1 MAEFESKVVRNVG
14 SGEVQR
20 VRPQRRLNQL
30 PDDIAHD
37 PQLAAAIATLPRNY
51 NFEIHKTVWKVRQ
64 AAEHGPITVA
74 LQMPEGLL
82 MFACLISDIILQ
94 FTGCTTVIMADVT
107 YGACCVDDF
116 TAEKLGARFLV
127 HYGHSC
133 LVPINV
139 TKIPTL
145 YVFVEIQ
152 FEVTHLCETIRRNF
166 KADDKLILLGT
177 IQFTNMAYQVF
188 EILKSEF
195 PRLSISQA
203 KPLSPGETLGCTSP
217 VLDKD
222 TSALIFVAD
231 GRFHL
236 ESVLIQNP
244 WIKAFRYDPYS
255 KQMTSESY
263 DIDAMRAARWR
274 AIEEARGCKVFG
286 LILGT
291 LGRQG
296 STGIFE
302 HLKGELQ
309 LQGKTVVPFLMAEVN
324 LTKLRSIPSV
334 EAWVQVACPRLSV
347 DWSGGFERPLLTPF
361 ELEVVLGSAEW
372 GETYPMDYY
381 RADGG
386 SWTNPAHR

>member
-1 MAEFESKVVRNVG
+1 MAESAVVRNVAVG
-14 SGEVQR
+14 AVQR
-20 VRPQRRLNQL
+20 VRAPRRRNQV
-30 PDDIAHD
+30 PEDITND
-37 PQLAAAIATLPRNY
+37 PLLAAAIAALPQNY
-51 NFEIHKTVWKVRQ
+51 NLEVHKTVWKVRQ
-64 AAEHGPITVA
+64 AAELGPITVA

-82 MFACLISDIILQ
+82 MFACLISDILLQ
-94 FTGCTTVIMADVT
+94 FTGCTTVVMADVT

-133 LVPINV
+133 LVPVSV
-139 TKIPTL
+139 TRIPTL

-152 FEVTHLCETIRRNF
+152 FEVTHLCQTIRSNF
-166 KADDKLILLGT
+166 AADDKLILLGT

-188 EILKSEF
+188 ELLKSEF
-195 PRLSISQA
+195 PRLSVSQA

-217 VLDKD
+217 VLDRD

-244 WIKAFRYDPYS
+244 WVRAFRYDPYS
-255 KQMTSESY
+255 KRMTAESY
-263 DIDAMRAARWR
+263 DIDTMRTARWR
-274 AIEEARGCKVFG
+274 AIEEAKGCNVFG

-302 HLKGELQ
+302 HLRSELQ
-309 LQGKTVVPFLMAEVN
+309 RRGKTVVPFLMAEVN
-324 LTKLRSIPSV
+324 LTKLKSIPSI
-334 EAWVQVACPRLSV
+334 EAWVQVACPRLSI
-347 DWSGGFERPLLTPF
+347 DWSGAFDKPLLTPY
-361 ELEVVLGSAEW
+361 EVEVVLGTAAWEMS
-372 GETYPMDYY
+372 YPMDYY

-386 SWTNPAHR
+386 SWANAAYK